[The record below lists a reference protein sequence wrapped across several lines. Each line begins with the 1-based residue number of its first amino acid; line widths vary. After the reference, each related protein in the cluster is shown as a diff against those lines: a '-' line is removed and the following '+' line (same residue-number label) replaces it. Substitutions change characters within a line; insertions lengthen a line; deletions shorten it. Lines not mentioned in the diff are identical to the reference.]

1 MPIPTRI
8 PSPLKATQQLPNDT
22 RHVAQDG
29 SQLQQDRRKPQLQ
42 IPRPRYQ
49 TKSKDVSKDVG
60 KGDIGR
66 HTGHARSA
74 STVEDEES
82 PTTATLDA
90 SRAAKPKST
99 VIRGGV
105 KASQGQARIP
115 ARERPINALSAAQ
128 KSSSG
133 GYDAPILTGRFTNA
147 SSKAS
152 RGNHALGA
160 LKRPEFDISKT
171 QSSTAKP
178 KTTTTSLANVH
189 QVASTDVSEVDAQSR
204 NYTALNDELLQLS
217 LLYGEST
224 ASAGRFSR
232 SICEQLNTRYSA
244 IEAQARRVGLLVRE
258 HSSVVNMRAMDKL
271 AQGSSLQDGPGPA
284 PLSILAECLQEV
296 DRLTCEDGLLECVMS
311 QFQAWQELTLAA
323 SRDRVEAKSDEMI
336 LVPPLEVQW
345 WHSLQI
351 LESKLKFCSVSLDVL
366 DFPKDN
372 SSVAALIEM
381 VTKYVEHSIQE
392 IDLCKTVA
400 GMSMRREQD
409 WVATAIAEAI
419 AEGKADHMQGM
430 TNGVRKGVWETL

>member
-8 PSPLKATQQLPNDT
+8 PSPLKAPQQFPSDT
-22 RHVAQDG
+22 RHIAQDD

-42 IPRPRYQ
+42 IPRPSYQ
-49 TKSKDVSKDVG
+49 TKSKDVG
-60 KGDIGR
+60 EGDIGR

-74 STVEDEES
+74 STVDDGES
-82 PTTATLDA
+82 PTTTTLDA
-90 SRAAKPKST
+90 SRTAKPKST
-99 VIRGGV
+99 VIRGGG
-105 KASQGQARIP
+105 KAVQGQARIP
-115 ARERPINALSAAQ
+115 ARERPINTLSAAQ

-133 GYDAPILTGRFTNA
+133 GYDAPIRTGRFTNA

-152 RGNHALGA
+152 KGNHALGA
-160 LKRPEFDISKT
+160 LKRPEFNSSKT

-178 KTTTTSLANVH
+178 KTATAALTKVH

-244 IEAQARRVGLLVRE
+244 VEAQARRVGLLVRE
-258 HSSVVNMRAMDKL
+258 HNSVVNMRAMEKL
-271 AQGSSLQDGPGPA
+271 AQGSTPQGGPGSDQ
-284 PLSILAECLQEV
+284 LLILAECLQEV
-296 DRLTCEDGLLECVMS
+296 DRLTSKDGLLEGVMS

-336 LVPPLEVQW
+336 LLPPLEVQW
-345 WHSLQI
+345 WHSVEI
-351 LESKLKFCSVSLDVL
+351 LESKLKFCRVSLDVL
-366 DFPKDN
+366 DFPKDK
-372 SSVAALIEM
+372 SSVATLIEM
-381 VTKYVEHSIQE
+381 VTKYVEHSMQE
-392 IDLCKTVA
+392 IDLCKAVA

-419 AEGKADHMQGM
+419 AEGKADHLQGT
-430 TNGVRKGVWETL
+430 TNGVRRGVWETM